1 MSSSGVVDVVSPS
14 PRDFQL
20 TSKVPCLEVS
30 RVVLPEPLNSSP
42 FHWVLALLTTAMVL
56 SRYVVATAASRGRRR
71 RSATGLC
78 RRSLSH
84 HSGRCPRPRLPAAAC
99 PCVGRPEGR
108 GGRDEMIAALPP

>member
-20 TSKVPCLEVS
+20 TSKVPCWEVS

-56 SRYVVATAASRGRRR
+56 SRYVVARPPRREDGADGQRQVCVAGHYLITVGAAHARGCQQRR
-71 RSATGLC
+71 A
-78 RRSLSH
+78 
-84 HSGRCPRPRLPAAAC
+84 HSSGAPRAAEA
-99 PCVGRPEGR
+99 RTR
-108 GGRDEMIAALPP
+108 